1 MRSYIKKIILV
12 VATLAIVLGL
22 TTITY
27 AALDTGVGAVDS
39 NINLSS
45 KGPIAVATQ
54 VINIL
59 MGLLGV
65 IALGLILWSGY
76 IWMTA
81 GGNEEK
87 ITQAKKILKNASIGL
102 ILILSAWGI
111 AYFVL
116 TRLVGDTGGSGFG
129 GNGCSNGTVVSCGCG
144 GAQTCNSGTW
154 GPCLGSSCDPGAGEV
169 SCDGK
174 PALGGC
180 QADENICGPDYQCNA
195 DTCLCENKK
204 GLGESCNTNASGDK
218 CSADDNLCG
227 PYLKCSPDSCLCEG
241 PPVITNISP
250 TGGFCS
256 NDQDRGCNNNEDC
269 ASGGR
274 CDLSA
279 PNGAANNFLTIYGYN
294 FGTTA
299 DLFQNILTNV
309 DFEEGTPG
317 SVPRDWSTARQ
328 QNSGVGI
335 SQEEARSGSQSM
347 KMEQSAN
354 LSYPGS
360 CTQAICT
367 NLSGCSWSTVNR
379 TCTFNTTDAAHLTA
393 PAVYREGETLVWG
406 NSNNIMWA
414 KLSYNL
420 APLNFQLG
428 ETYAIRFYY
437 KGYSNSAVSVMVG
450 SSLGYTTQCADY
462 GYYPALKS
470 GYTWDGAKVIP
481 TPPDNEDPCNPSFGK
496 TCAEQSNYCCV
507 QAPYQKKCYNALVL
521 PAIPSGA
528 TDDWTM
534 YSYTFQY
541 TPEMASW
548 LDKNGNKMIEFGLS
562 IGYNSTGAR
571 PTSFYVDDFTVTKI
585 LTNGQVSFL
594 GENAGQTQL
603 ANFPKLLNANCVS
616 YWTDRQITIAV
627 PSGAMSGPIMVR
639 REATGDN
646 NYDITN
652 DDTGP
657 KIPDFVRNNIYRP
670 GLCQISP
677 DQGQLGDKVSY
688 QGINLKNSVAYFG
701 AYNSAFRGINSSFSA
716 DNLSGQTLAPNIVP
730 GQTTTFVERTLSGI
744 NQKSNTLK
752 FVKTKDPEMGP
763 YISGFSPSS
772 GPAGQY
778 LTITGK
784 GFGNLRGSRQVFIGN
799 QEASYEF
806 PEVCANSTW
815 SDSQIIVK
823 IPNGL
828 SAGAQQI
835 RINLGDTVINSD
847 LLTPNNTFRF
857 DPTDSLKT
865 SLCKI
870 DPERG
875 QLGDPVTLWGEYFGD
890 SNTKGLVVFNR
901 GINTSSPITKDG
913 KADKIVTAVP
923 VSDTGVPAIT
933 GPVRVLKN
941 SAWGNELNFT
951 VGKCTANSECSAS
964 SPVCCPSGTYKS
976 GSCSENLLG
985 CYFQVPNS
993 VYETSFN
1000 TGLAGATP
1008 TETFDNC
1015 GAMATFF
1022 NACQI
1027 GQFCPNSPG
1036 KCSPFDGTTPEVV
1049 GTCGQG
1055 LQPCGDISYCQTND
1069 CLYNQATDTCRAG
1082 SCLLGQSFTYYLGG
1096 EAYTGETSCRSYT
1109 NEAGQTSFV
1118 KHLAVK
1124 TSCPDG
1130 WKSAGN
1136 GYCVGDVPFSCSSCE
1151 AGFKCVADD
1160 YQQDDL
1166 GVCESVKLC
1175 RGGAYC
1181 GLNPKQP
1188 GQLACLGQAPKSCD
1202 CCCEIG
1208 QDARDCCA
1216 PLKCGGTCGSDTTD
1230 DGSGFGFCTGCTDAG
1245 STTAERDA
1253 ACNCSSTSGK
1263 FCDITKPS
1271 GACVDCGALDEAGCQ
1286 AHSTQCCFDEASQT
1300 CQGGDGTQLA
1310 NGRCAY
1316 YDCQADNKAVCD
1328 TTPATT
1334 GRFKNLTTCQDTCP
1348 KDPQTVCDLA
1358 KNATDCSRYGA
1369 CCFDAKT
1376 QKCINGTDKIIS
1388 GNDKINYCG
1397 YYNCN
1402 LATKECSTEAVIN
1415 GDYLGLAKCRDVC
1428 KQGPSQPGNTCA
1440 SSSID
1445 SCDTSICSSPYKCL
1459 GDGSGGLDC
1468 GTCCCTPGE
1477 KSGDLTCLADKGS
1490 CSGGDRGLFC
1500 GCKADNECG
1509 AGIGCGT
1516 DTCCHARPQVVDIL
1530 PANDQD
1536 KVCRNAQVKIEFNES
1551 MDLNTL
1557 PDNILLIE
1565 EKNYGSGVCADGT
1578 LVASGGPDTR
1588 SLVAK
1593 IIDQVKV
1600 WLGRTPSALAAFPV
1614 PGKLYCT
1621 VPANLSFEAA
1631 YYNNQQSTNVY
1642 IQPQRLL
1649 AASTNHFVLVKGD
1662 EASDSNSGV
1671 LNVYGVGMQTG
1682 GSASFNGQTYANV
1695 RLSSFSTLSDVAS
1708 RNGLCAVSYVDV
1720 TPDSIL
1726 INVSDNDTSDD
1737 NPGSSSFDTKN
1748 DSDRAL
1754 YAKAY
1759 SSDQQII
1766 QPVPGYSWNWVWRVD
1781 DEGVVQSVPLTGLN
1795 AHQKVVRGV
1804 TGVTD
1809 QSTNVSVSVD
1819 MSNIKDNIS
1828 TEGNGENDSTEVY
1841 VFLCANPWPTVRNGL
1856 WQPWYDKC
1864 INRDGQIVPG
1874 CSNYNYKFYYC
1885 RDSGEPGTA
1894 DDLPAVVDPALIMGS
1909 SGGFVCSTDNSP
1921 CSSVGSAC
1929 ASGGTCI
1936 WSVLKESYF
1945 FREAAPMAGEIWDIK
1960 STGAGGEVQI
1970 SWTSPLNMEAP
1981 ITSFKLYYGPSSGNA
1996 RSFVTTI
2003 AANSGACGTDNGK
2016 RTCSYTVGNLQNNEK
2031 YSFRVTALTDKLT
2044 ESPLSGAREVIPT
2057 DTTPPMIPQGLEADL
2072 SGTQLTLSWKAN
2084 NDDTLNY
2091 RLFHGIFPG
2100 KKAAESFDSQDRA
2113 TKMTLDV
2120 SNYQVGSHYFYI
2132 SAIDMSGNVSLTS
2145 PEIMVTITKK

>member
-1 MRSYIKKIILV
+1 MRHSVKKIILII
-12 VATLAIVLGL
+12 ALTLVTLGL
-22 TTITY
+22 ATTAY
-27 AALDTGVGAVDS
+27 ASLDVGVGAVDS

-45 KGPIAVATQ
+45 RGPIEVATR
-54 VINIL
+54 VINIA

-65 IALGLILWSGY
+65 IALGLILASGY

-102 ILILSAWGI
+102 VLILSAWGI

-116 TRLVGDTGGSGFG
+116 TRLVDSTGGGSG
-129 GNGCSNGTVVSCGCG
+129 NDGCSNGTVVSCGCG
-144 GAQTCNSGTW
+144 GAQTCNSGVW
-154 GPCLGSSCDPGAGEV
+154 GPCLGSSCDPGTGGEV

-180 QADENICGPDYQCNA
+180 QADENICGTDYRCNT

-204 GLGESCNTNASGDK
+204 GLGESCDANETDGDK
-218 CSADDNLCG
+218 CN
-227 PYLKCSPDSCLCEG
+227 PDSCLCEG

-256 NDQDRGCNNNEDC
+256 NDQNRGCNSNEDC
-269 ASGGR
+269 ANGGR
-274 CDLSA
+274 CDINT

-299 DLFQNILTNV
+299 DLFQNILTNI

-328 QNSGVGI
+328 QNSNVGI
-335 SQEEARSGSQSM
+335 SRDEARSGSQSM
-347 KMEQSAN
+347 KMQQGPN

-367 NLSGCSWSTVNR
+367 NLPGCSWSAVNR
-379 TCTFNTTDAAHLTA
+379 TCTFNATDSAHLTA

-428 ETYAIRFYY
+428 ETYSIRFYY
-437 KGYSNSAVSVMVG
+437 KGHSDSAISVMVG
-450 SSLGYTTQCADY
+450 SSLGFTTQCVDY
-462 GYYPALKS
+462 GYYAALKP
-470 GYTWDGAKVIP
+470 GYTWDGAKVVP
-481 TPPDNEDPCNPSFGK
+481 TPPSNDDPCSPNFGS
-496 TCAEQSNYCCV
+496 TCADQPNYCCV
-507 QAPYQKKCYNALVL
+507 QAPYQKKCYRPLVL
-521 PAIPSGA
+521 PAIPSGT

-548 LDKNGNKMIEFGLS
+548 LDKSGKKLIEVGLS
-562 IGYNSTGAR
+562 IGYNSTSAQG
-571 PTSFYVDDFTVTKI
+571 TNFYFDDFTVTKI
-585 LTNGQVSFL
+585 LSNGQVSFM
-594 GENAGQTQL
+594 GANESQAQL

-627 PSGAMSGPIMVR
+627 PSGAMSGPMMVR
-639 REATGDN
+639 REAVGDN
-646 NYDITN
+646 NSDTTS
-652 DDTGP
+652 DDVGP
-657 KIPDFVRNNIYRP
+657 KIPDFVRNNVYRP

-688 QGINLKNSVAYFG
+688 QGVNLKSSVAYFG
-701 AYNSAFRGINSSFSA
+701 AYNSAFRGINSSFSG

-730 GQTTTFVERTLSGI
+730 GQTTTFVERTLAGI
-744 NQKSNTLK
+744 NQKSNALK
-752 FVKTKDPEMGP
+752 FVKNQDPEMGP

-778 LTITGK
+778 LTISGK
-784 GFGNLRGSRQVFIGN
+784 GFGNMRGSRQVFIGN

-815 SDSQIIVK
+815 NDNQIIVK
-823 IPNGL
+823 VPNGL

-875 QLGDPVTLWGEYFGD
+875 QVGDPVTLWGEYFGD
-890 SNTKGLVVFNR
+890 NGTRASVVFNR
-901 GINTSSPITKDG
+901 GISTSSPIMKDG
-913 KADKIVTAVP
+913 QADKIITAVP
-923 VSDTGVPAIT
+923 INAAGVPAIT
-933 GPVRVLKN
+933 GPVHVLKN

-951 VGKCTANSECSAS
+951 VGKCAANNECSAS
-964 SPVCCPSGTYKS
+964 SPICCPSGTYKS
-976 GSCSENLLG
+976 GSCSADLLG

-993 VYETSFN
+993 VYETKFD
-1000 TGLAGATP
+1000 TGLTGATP
-1008 TETFDNC
+1008 TETFDSC

-1022 NACQI
+1022 NACQV

-1036 KCSPFDGTTPEVV
+1036 KCSPFDGSVSEVV
-1049 GTCGQG
+1049 GACGQG
-1055 LQPCGDISYCQTND
+1055 LQPCGNLDYCKTNN
-1069 CLYNQATDTCRAG
+1069 CSYNQATDTCRVD
-1082 SCLLGQSFTYYLGG
+1082 SCLLEQSFTYYLGG
-1096 EAYTGETSCRSYT
+1096 EAYTGTTSCRPYT
-1109 NEAGQTSFV
+1109 NTAGQTSFV

-1130 WKSAGN
+1130 WQAAGN
-1136 GYCVGDVPFSCSSCE
+1136 GYCVGNTPVSCNSCE
-1151 AGFKCVADD
+1151 SGFNCVADD

-1166 GVCESVKLC
+1166 GVCESAKLC
-1175 RGGAYC
+1175 SGNAYC

-1188 GQLACLGQAPKSCD
+1188 GQLACLSQAPKSCD

-1208 QDARDCCA
+1208 QDTRDCCA

-1230 DGSGFGFCTGCTDAG
+1230 DGTGYGFCTGCSDAG

-1271 GACVDCGALDEAGCQ
+1271 GACVDCGALDESGCL

-1300 CQGGDGTQLA
+1300 CQGGDGTKLD

-1316 YDCQADNKAVCD
+1316 YDCQVDNKTVCD
-1328 TTPATT
+1328 KTPATT
-1334 GRFKNLTTCQDTCP
+1334 GRFKDLSTCQDTCP
-1348 KDPQTVCDLA
+1348 KDPKTVCDLA
-1358 KNATDCSRYGA
+1358 KDAADCSRYGA
-1369 CCFDAKT
+1369 CCFDAKN
-1376 QKCINGTDKIIS
+1376 QKCINGTDKIVS
-1388 GNDKINYCG
+1388 GNDGINYCG
-1397 YYNCN
+1397 YYNCD
-1402 LATKECSTEAVIN
+1402 LATKECGTEAVVN
-1415 GDYLGLAKCRDVC
+1415 GQYLGLAQCRDIC
-1428 KQGPSQPGNTCA
+1428 KRGASQPGNTCA
-1440 SSSID
+1440 SSSVS

-1459 GDGSGGLDC
+1459 GDGQSSLDC
-1468 GTCCCTPGE
+1468 GICCCTPGE
-1477 KSGDLTCLADKGS
+1477 KDAESGLTCLADKGN

-1500 GCKADNECG
+1500 GCKSDSECG
-1509 AGIGCGT
+1509 GTVGCGT

-1530 PANDQD
+1530 PVNDQ
-1536 KVCRNAQVKIEFNES
+1536 KNVCRNAQVRVRFNER

-1565 EKNYGSGVCADGT
+1565 EKSYGSGVCSDGVI
-1578 LVASGGPDTR
+1578 VAAGAPDER
-1588 SLVAK
+1588 SFVAK
-1593 IIDQVKV
+1593 IIDRVKT
-1600 WLGRTPSALAAFPV
+1600 WLGQTPSAIAAFPA

-1621 VPANLSFEAA
+1621 VPANLSFEAS
-1631 YYNNQQSTNVY
+1631 YYNDQPATNVY
-1642 IQPQRLL
+1642 IQPHRLL
-1649 AASTNHFVLVKGD
+1649 AAEANHFVLVKGD
-1662 EASDSNSGV
+1662 ENSDSNSGV
-1671 LNVYGVGMQTG
+1671 LNAYGVGMQTG
-1682 GSASFNGQTYANV
+1682 GEATFNGRTFSNV
-1695 RLSSFSTLSDVAS
+1695 RLSSFSTLGDGAS
-1708 RNGLCAVSYVDV
+1708 QNGLCTISYVDV

-1726 INVSDNDTSDD
+1726 INTEEGDISDD
-1737 NPGSSSFDTKN
+1737 NPSSSLFDTKN
-1748 DSDRAL
+1748 DNDRAL
-1754 YAKAY
+1754 YARAY
-1759 SSDQQII
+1759 SSDKQIL
-1766 QPVPGYSWNWVWRVD
+1766 QPVPGYSWGWRWQISD
-1781 DEGVVQSVPLTGLN
+1781 DTVAQLVPLSGLTPD
-1795 AHQKVVRGV
+1795 QKVVRSVSGI
-1804 TGVTD
+1804 TD
-1809 QSTNVSVSVD
+1809 QSTDVSASVD
-1819 MSNIKDNIS
+1819 MTSINNNIS
-1828 TEGNGENDSTEVY
+1828 TVGNGENDSTEVY

-1864 INRDGQIVPG
+1864 VNRDGQPVPG
-1874 CSNYNYKFYYC
+1874 CANYNYKFYYC

-1894 DDLPAVVDPALIMGS
+1894 DDLPAVVDPALIMGT
-1909 SGGFVCSTDNSP
+1909 SGSLVCSIDNSP
-1921 CSSVGSAC
+1921 CSSAGASC

-1945 FREAAPMAGEIWDIK
+1945 FREAAPLAGEIWDIQ
-1960 STGAGGEVQI
+1960 STGASGEVRV
-1970 SWTSPLNMEAP
+1970 SWTSPLSLDAS
-1981 ITSFKLYYGPSSGNA
+1981 ITSFKLYYGPANGNT
-1996 RSFVTTI
+1996 RSFIVTVMASS
-2003 AANSGACGTDNGK
+2003 AACSVNNG
-2016 RTCSYTVGNLQNNEK
+2016 RQVCSYTVRNLRDGDK
-2031 YSFRVTALTDKLT
+2031 YAFRVTALTDKQA

-2057 DTTPPMIPQGLEADL
+2057 DTTPPMIPTGLKATL
-2072 SGTQLTLSWKAN
+2072 AGTQLTLSWTAN
-2084 NDDTLNY
+2084 ADDTLNY

-2100 KKAAESFDSQDRA
+2100 KMAAESFDSQDKA
-2113 TKMTLDV
+2113 TQMTLNAA
-2120 SNYQVGSHYFYI
+2120 NYQVGNHYFYLA
-2132 SAIDMSGNVSLTS
+2132 AIDTSGNVSLTS
-2145 PEIMVTITKK
+2145 PEIMVTITKQ